1 LKLTIE
7 PLTENDPSSVLLP
20 DDREFHIRGKI
31 VLRFHVIDSPA
42 PRPTFRFGK
51 YEYEAVFF
59 VPAEADICCFDAY
72 LGTDIIHDNHIQKSY
87 FFSSSGYTA
96 MPKRGEVGFTPD
108 EIAKIEATKA
118 DSADR
123 QAAVRAANRAKNQR
137 ARDAVLQ
144 PASQQGLSNSN
155 SKQASTGASPYAH
168 RQTASGIPEAFNTA
182 SPGTP
187 SGGHARTSAT
197 GNTPS
202 SQTGASTTSTGHS
215 RTSSFTF
222 IQGGSPTTPVRQNR
236 NASPNTN
243 QGSPR
248 NSPADGKNTS
258 GGNGGQE

>member
-1 LKLTIE
+1 M
-7 PLTENDPSSVLLP
+7 
-20 DDREFHIRGKI
+20 
-31 VLRFHVIDSPA
+31 LRFHVIDSPA

-51 YEYEAVFF
+51 YEYQAVFF
-59 VPAEADICCFDAY
+59 VPAGADICCFDAY

-87 FFSSSGYTA
+87 FFSSSGFTA
-96 MPKRGEVGFTPD
+96 MPKRGEVGFTPE

-144 PASQQGLSNSN
+144 AASQQGHSNSN

-168 RQTASGIPEAFNTA
+168 GQIASGIPDVFNTA

-187 SGGHARTSAT
+187 PGGHARTSAT

-202 SQTGASTTSTGHS
+202 FQTRAGTASTGHS
-215 RTSSFTF
+215 RTSSLTSV
-222 IQGGSPTTPVRQNR
+222 QGGSPTTPARHSR
-236 NASPNTN
+236 NTSLNTN
-243 QGSPR
+243 QGNPR
-248 NSPADGKNTS
+248 NSPADGNGKNAF
-258 GGNGGQE
+258 GGNGGQK